1 MEYHIPQHPLS
12 QTYYMKTLFTL
23 FLLLSSTLVIGQN
36 VGWIKGTITD
46 AQTNEALPFIKVKLM
61 NSDSTFN
68 TGVFSDYDGV
78 YVFKGI
84 QPGTY
89 SLLFEGMEFKTAVF
103 SVSVQPEKITFQDVK
118 LEAAAKELE
127 EIRVDAMALRRMP
140 GVQLASVQLRGSR
153 ARDKAYHSPESYTKI
168 TENTFTAVATDPLST
183 FSIDVDRASY
193 SNVRRFLEDGSLP
206 PIDAVRIEEMVNYFP
221 CQYQVPTDGSPFT
234 VHTEYTDCPWNAAH
248 QLVKIGLQSQ
258 QIDASKAAPNNL
270 VFLIDVSGSMAS
282 EDKLPLLKKGLYL
295 LVDQMRE
302 EDKVSI
308 VVYAGAAGM
317 VLPPTSGMRKDKIK
331 AVIEELSSGGST
343 AGGEGIELAYMIA
356 KNQFLENGNNRIILA
371 TDGDFNVG
379 VSSEGDL
386 IRLIEEKREQG
397 IFLSV
402 LGFGTGNLQDS
413 KMEQLADKGN
423 GNYNYI
429 DNILEAK
436 KVLVE
441 EMGGTLITVAKD
453 VKLQVEFNPSAVKGY
468 RLIGY
473 ENRDLAD
480 DEFNNDKVDAGDLG
494 AGHSVTAIYELIP
507 AGSSEQLPG
516 VDSLKYQSTT
526 IQNGNYGNELMTV
539 KVRYKAPAGVVSK
552 LFTLPVKASKTPFE
566 ATSVDMKFVS
576 AVIEFG
582 LLLRNSE
589 FKGQASYD
597 HVIET
602 SENAL
607 GDEKNDYRAQFVT
620 LVRTAK
626 ALVPTR

>member
-1 MEYHIPQHPLS
+1 
-12 QTYYMKTLFTL
+12 MKTLFTL
-23 FLLLSSTLVIGQN
+23 VLLLSSTLVLGQN

-89 SLLFEGMEFKTAVF
+89 SLFFEGIEYKTAVF
-103 SVSVQPEKITFQDVK
+103 SVTVQPEKITFQDVK
-118 LEAAAKELE
+118 LEAAVKELE
-127 EIRVDAMALRRMP
+127 EIRVDAMAIRYLP
-140 GVQLASVQLRGSR
+140 GVQLASMQVRSSR
-153 ARDKAYHSPESYTKI
+153 TRMKASNYDSPESYTKI

-221 CQYQVPTDGSPFT
+221 YQYQVPTDGSPFT

-270 VFLIDVSGSMAS
+270 VFLIDVSGSMSS

-295 LVDQMRE
+295 LIDQLRE

-331 AVIEELSSGGST
+331 AVIEDLSSGGST

-356 KNQFLENGNNRIILA
+356 KTQFLENGNNRIILA

-413 KMEQLADKGN
+413 KMEKLADRGN

-473 ENRDLAD
+473 ENRDMAD

-507 AGSSEQLPG
+507 AGSTEPLPS

-526 IQNGNYGNELMTV
+526 FQNGNYGNELMTV
-539 KVRYKAPAGVVSK
+539 KVRYKAPSGVVSK
-552 LFTLPVKASKTPFE
+552 LFTLPVKASKTPFN
-566 ATSVDMKFVS
+566 ATSTDMKFVA
-576 AVIEFG
+576 AVVEFG

-597 HVIET
+597 HVIE
-602 SENAL
+602 SAENAL
-607 GDEKNDYRAQFVT
+607 GDEKNDYRAQFIT

-626 ALVPTR
+626 ALVPKR

>member
-1 MEYHIPQHPLS
+1 
-12 QTYYMKTLFTL
+12 MKTILSLL
-23 FLLLSSTLVIGQN
+23 FLISSTVLFGQDM
-36 VGWIKGTITD
+36 GWIKGTVTD
-46 AQTNEALPFIKVKLM
+46 TQTGEGVPFVKVKLL
-61 NSDSTFN
+61 NTDSTLIG
-68 TGVFSDYDGV
+68 GVISDVDGV
-78 YVFKGI
+78 YVLKALN
-84 QPGTY
+84 PGAY
-89 SLLFEGMEFKTAVF
+89 ILSFESIEYKSLPLRVNVHT
-103 SVSVQPEKITFQDVK
+103 EKITFQDVK
-118 LEAAAKELE
+118 LEAAAIELE
-127 EIRVDAMALRRMP
+127 EIRVDAMALRHMP
-140 GVQLASVQLRGSR
+140 GVQLASMQVRGSR
-153 ARDKAYHSPESYTKI
+153 TRMKASNYDSPESYTKI

-193 SNVRRFLEDGSLP
+193 SNVRRFLEDLTLP

-221 CQYQVPTDGSPFT
+221 YQYQVPTDGSPFT

-270 VFLIDVSGSMAS
+270 VFLIDVSGSMSS

-295 LVDQMRE
+295 LIDQLRE

-331 AVIEELSSGGST
+331 AVIEDLSSGGST

-356 KNQFLENGNNRIILA
+356 KTQFLENGNNRIILA

-413 KMEQLADKGN
+413 KMEKLADRGN

-507 AGSSEQLPG
+507 VGSTEQLPG

-526 IQNGNYGNELMTV
+526 FQNGNYGNELMTV

-552 LFTLPVKASKTPFE
+552 LFTLPVKASKTTFE
-566 ATSVDMKFVS
+566 ATSVDMKFVA

-602 SENAL
+602 AENAL
-607 GDEKNDYRAQFVT
+607 GDEK
-620 LVRTAK
+620 K
-626 ALVPTR
+626 

>member
-1 MEYHIPQHPLS
+1 
-12 QTYYMKTLFTL
+12 MKTILSLL
-23 FLLLSSTLVIGQN
+23 FLISSTVLFGQDM
-36 VGWIKGTITD
+36 GWIKGTVTD
-46 AQTNEALPFIKVKLM
+46 TQTGEGVPFVKVKLL
-61 NSDSTFN
+61 NTDSTLIG
-68 TGVFSDYDGV
+68 GVISDVDGV
-78 YVFKGI
+78 YVLKALN
-84 QPGTY
+84 PGAY
-89 SLLFEGMEFKTAVF
+89 ILSFESIEYKHLSLRAIVN
-103 SVSVQPEKITFQDVK
+103 SEKITFQDVK

-127 EIRVDAMALRRMP
+127 EIRVDALAIGYMP
-140 GVQLASVQLRGSR
+140 GVQLASMQIRGSR
-153 ARDKAYHSPESYTKI
+153 AARVKAYHSPESYTKI

-193 SNVRRFLEDGSLP
+193 SNVRRFLEDLTLP

-221 CQYQVPTDGSPFT
+221 YQYQVPTDGSPFT

-270 VFLIDVSGSMAS
+270 VFLIDVSGSMSS

-295 LVDQMRE
+295 LIDQLRE

-507 AGSSEQLPG
+507 AGSTEPLPG

-526 IQNGNYGNELMTV
+526 TPNGNHSNELMTV
-539 KVRYKAPAGVVSK
+539 KVRYKAPSGVVSK
-552 LFTLPVKASKTPFE
+552 LFTLPVKASKTPFN
-566 ATSVDMKFVS
+566 ATSNDMEFVA
-576 AVIEFG
+576 AVVEFG

-602 SENAL
+602 AENAL
-607 GDEKNDYRAQFVT
+607 GDEKNDYRAQFVR
-620 LVRTAK
+620 LVHIAESLTNKR
-626 ALVPTR
+626 